1 MLDRM
6 SIIYT
11 TFDTETE
18 ARRIGEDLVA
28 RNLAACVNIFPQ
40 MISIYRWQSEFHNAH
55 EVAMIIKTTT
65 KNVAKA
71 MAEVRRLHSAET
83 PALFEIPTGA
93 VDNDYLA
100 FLNQNTQ

>member
-6 SIIYT
+6 SVVYT
-11 TFDTETE
+11 TFDTEAE

-28 RNLAACVNIFPQ
+28 NNLAACVNIFPKI
-40 MISIYRWQSEFHNAH
+40 ISIYRWQNEFHNGD
-55 EVAMIIKTTT
+55 EVAMMVKTTQI
-65 KNVAKA
+65 NVAKV

-83 PALFEIPTGA
+83 PALFEITTGM
-93 VDNDYLA
+93 VDEDYLS